1 MTQPAVVAEEGFAE
15 LSARAEAHNVSP
27 VTLLATDYLNH
38 FNEVLMLL
46 EMLPMAPD
54 CAADVRDWAPKS
66 YERHFAESGF
76 TDKEFVIRA
85 YAAAPPDYRDPF
97 DMTIEALNGQI
108 AAAVDECCG
117 LAEDGADETVLAMAV
132 ESHLPH
138 LRATAERA
146 SALIHGYLEPDVAAD
161 DAQSAIDALFD

>member
-1 MTQPAVVAEEGFAE
+1 MTEPAVAAEEGFAE
-15 LSARAEAHNVSP
+15 LSGQAEAHNVSP

-54 CAADVRDWAPKS
+54 CAADARAWAPKS
-66 YERHFAESGF
+66 YERHFEESGF
-76 TDKEFVIRA
+76 TDRGFVIRA
-85 YAAAPPDYRDPF
+85 YAAAPPEYRMPF
-97 DMTIEALNGQI
+97 DMTIAALDGQI
-108 AAAVDECCG
+108 AAAVEECCG
-117 LAEDGADETVLAMAV
+117 LAEAGAEETALAMAV
-132 ESHLPH
+132 ERHLPA

-146 SALIHGYLEPDVAAD
+146 SALIHGYLEPEQAAD